1 MMDESKP
8 LSPPVYFETLDAP
21 RSVPRGSRAAW
32 LFLALGYFFC
42 CAFPMSKRPLLAVF
56 FLISLYALSYVFL
69 LRGNAHLGLVQKLVL
84 LSAALALLP
93 PLLWA
98 DTGNAFLCILYALT
112 AYCYLLYAST
122 GNCLEEGMS
131 AFVGTDLFRALVV
144 FPLSSFGKLFPSLA
158 AHGKK
163 GVGKLLLKILLGLL
177 LAVLPTAAALSLLSY
192 DSGFR
197 SIVDELFRF
206 SREDLFIQLARLLFT
221 LPVAMYFFGLYAS
234 SVLRSAERDGAAE
247 KARERA
253 ERRHFVPIVTAAA
266 AVIPLLLVYIIFF
279 VSQWAYYTSAFTG
292 VLPAHLSYAEYARE
306 GFFQLCAVSCINFI
320 VVICLSCYV
329 KREGEGVR
337 RTLCVILSVF
347 TLVLIA
353 TAVSKLL
360 LYIHRYGLTPDRVY
374 AAWFMLLLAILFM
387 IVLLS
392 QFIPRL
398 KALPLCLAVTV
409 ALYLLLALSGPNRLI
424 ARYNVDRF
432 LSGQTQEI
440 DVYLLSSLGDDAI
453 PEMLR
458 LERSWKENAAPRDG
472 LMRKALHSALESR
485 AAWETDFWRE
495 TLSTRRADRL
505 LEEAGYTGSESYSRQ

>member
-1 MMDESKP
+1 MDESRP
-8 LSPPVYFETLDAP
+8 LSPPVFSGTLEAAH
-21 RSVPRGSRAAW
+21 SVPHGGRAAW

-42 CAFPMSKRPLLAVF
+42 CAFPMSKRPLLAAL
-56 FLISLYALSYVFL
+56 FLITLYALSYAFL
-69 LRGNAHLGLVQKLVL
+69 LRGGARFGLVQKLVL

-112 AYCYLLYAST
+112 AYCYLLYASK

-131 AFVGTDLFRALVV
+131 AFVGTDLMRALIV
-144 FPLSSFGKLFPSLA
+144 FPFSSFGKLFPSLA

-163 GVGKLLLKILLGLL
+163 GLGKLLLKILLGLL

-197 SIVDELFRF
+197 SIVDGLLRF
-206 SREDLFIQLARLLFT
+206 SGEDLSIQLARLLFT

-234 SVLRSAERDGAAE
+234 SATREAARDGAAE

-253 ERRHFVPIVTAAA
+253 ERRHFVPLVTAAA

-292 VLPAHLSYAEYARE
+292 LLPAHLSYAEYARE
-306 GFFQLCAVSCINFI
+306 GFFQLCAVSCINFLA
-320 VVICLSCYV
+320 VICLSRYV
-329 KREGEGVR
+329 RREGEGAR
-337 RTLCVILSVF
+337 RSLCVILAVF

-360 LYIHRYGLTPDRVY
+360 LYIRRFGLTPDRVY
-374 AAWFMLLLAILFM
+374 AAWFMLLLAILFT
-387 IVLLS
+387 IVLLA

-398 KALPLCLAVTV
+398 KALPLCMAVTV
-409 ALYLLLALSGPNRLI
+409 ALYLLLALAGPNRRI
-424 ARYNVDRF
+424 ARYNVERF

-440 DVYLLSSLGDDAI
+440 DVELLSSLGDDAI

-458 LERSWKENAAPRDG
+458 LDSCWEESAAPRDG
-472 LMRKALHSALESR
+472 LARRALRSALERR
-485 AAWETDFWRE
+485 AAWETDFWRR

-505 LEEAGYTGSESYSRQ
+505 LAEAGYLPSP

>member
-1 MMDESKP
+1 MDEARP
-8 LSPPVYFETLDAP
+8 LCPPPVSTAP
-21 RSVPRGSRAAW
+21 AGPRPVYRAGAAAW

-42 CAFPMSKRPLLAVF
+42 CAFPMSKRPLLAAL
-56 FLISLYALSYVFL
+56 FLIALYASSYAFL
-69 LRGNAHLGLVQKLVL
+69 LRGRARFGPVQKLVL

-122 GNCLEEGMS
+122 GNCLEKGLS
-131 AFVGTDLFRALVV
+131 AFVGTDLFRALIV
-144 FPLSSFGKLFPSLA
+144 FPFSSFGRLFPSLA
-158 AHGKK
+158 ARENK
-163 GVGKLLLKILLGLL
+163 GLAKLLLKILLGLL

-234 SVLRSAERDGAAE
+234 SLTRESAPEEAER
-247 KARERA
+247 ARERA
-253 ERRHFVPIVTAAA
+253 ARRRFVPLVTAAA

-279 VSQWAYYTSAFTG
+279 ISQWAYYTSAFTG
-292 VLPAHLSYAEYARE
+292 LLPAHLSYATYARE
-306 GFFQLCAVSCINFI
+306 GFFQLCAVSCINFLA
-320 VVICLSCYV
+320 VISLSRYV
-329 KREGEGVR
+329 RREGEGFR
-337 RTLCVILSVF
+337 RALCVILAVF

-374 AAWFMLLLAILFM
+374 AAWFMLLLAILFA
-387 IVLLS
+387 IVLLA

-398 KALPLCLAVTV
+398 KALPLCMAVTV
-409 ALYLLLALSGPNRLI
+409 ALYLLLALSGPKAWI

-440 DVYLLSSLGDDAI
+440 DVELLSSLGDDAI

-458 LERSWKENAAPRDG
+458 LEIRWDESEKPRDEFS
-472 LMRKALHSALESR
+472 RRALRSALERR
-485 AAWETDFWRE
+485 AAWETDFWRR

-505 LEEAGYTGSESYSRQ
+505 LEQAGFIVDGS